1 MKITDELT
9 IQNLN
14 FQLKTYDAVTRTIAA
29 TKNRLC
35 HLNPDAKAKNDEVVA
50 AMESIK
56 GKLGRNIRKQLSYWP
71 IWTEWLVN
79 VPGCGEWCGG
89 KLIMLYYYRFTP
101 ICKDCNADLE
111 KVDKRLVCTKCGKPA
126 KMDGVLEYRISLK
139 DFSKVSSWWKYC
151 GLHVEDGKKPM
162 RKVGSANDWSTTG
175 RVVAYQLGEQF
186 VKQGGLY
193 REFFDLRKAKRE
205 LTHPEASKGH
215 RNAMAKNETAKLFFA
230 HFIQVAKT
238 LDGEDFT
245 KPYAHTV
252 MGHTNFVDPF
262 YFVEDLEKA
271 A

>member
-35 HLNPDAKAKNDEVVA
+35 HLNPDAKTKNDEVVA

-56 GKLGRNIRKQLSYWP
+56 GKLGRDIGKQLSYWP
-71 IWTEWLVN
+71 IWTEWLKG
-79 VPGCGEWCGG
+79 VPGCGPWLAG

-101 ICKDCNADLE
+101 ICKDCGSDLE
-111 KVDKRLVCTKCGKPA
+111 KKDGGMICTGCGKAA
-126 KMDGVLEYRISLK
+126 KKDGVLEYRIGMK
-139 DFSKVSSWWKYC
+139 EFNKVSSWWKYN
-151 GLHVEDGKKPM
+151 GLHVQDGKKPK
-162 RKVGSANDWSTTG
+162 RKSGVVSDWSNTG

-193 REFFDLRKAKRE
+193 REFFDIRKAKRE